1 MIKVIIKGEVRE
13 GDFRRIK
20 NAIERYGCELFIS
33 VDRVAIRAISIDRV
47 GIRAWGIKE
56 APSK

>member
-1 MIKVIIKGEVRE
+1 MIKVIIKGEVRD

-33 VDRVAIRAISIDRV
+33 IDRV
-47 GIRAWGIKE
+47 EIRAWEIKE
-56 APSK
+56 VKDG